1 MMIKILIL
9 VFSIGVLLSSH
20 AQEAAEKKFQA
31 GIILGYGL
39 NFITPGTKLISK
51 NGVGTDLTIGMNFNY
66 NFNISSTVGVSSGLE
81 FDFES
86 FKYKASGVSPLY
98 YYYNDSQILTKN
110 NYLDGDGVYF
120 SLPASTKLYQVNK
133 RTEKPIYLTIPTMM
147 LFRTKYIGYIRYFGK
162 FGIRNSFLLK
172 STIFDEGKSFDGSL
186 TAEMNN
192 DNMSSSKRDLSIYK
206 GSVGISGGAEWNFSG
221 STCLLAELGYY
232 YGFVNISRG
241 NAIVGDPEK
250 NMTVFTTFDSALH
263 PSVYTP
269 LSLKQNQL
277 LLKVSILF

>member
-1 MMIKILIL
+1 MIKILFI
-9 VFSIGVLLSSH
+9 VFSLGVLLSSH

-31 GIILGYGL
+31 GIIVGSGL
-39 NFITPGTKLISK
+39 NFITPATKLISK

-66 NFNISSTVGVSSGLE
+66 NISSTVGVNSGIE

-86 FKYKASGVSPLY
+86 FKYKTSDGYQLY
-98 YYYNDSQILTKN
+98 YFYNDSQILTKS
-110 NYLDGDGVYF
+110 NYLDGDGVYS
-120 SLPASTKLYQVNK
+120 SLPASAKLYKVDK

-147 LFRTKYIGYIRYFGK
+147 LFRTKYIGYVRYFGK
-162 FGIRNSFLLK
+162 FGVRNSFLLK
-172 STIFDEGKSFDGSL
+172 STIFDQGNSYEGIVP
-186 TAEMNN
+186 TAMKN

-221 STCLLAELGYY
+221 STCLVAEIGYY

-241 NAIVGDPEK
+241 NSIVGDPEK
-250 NMTVFTTFDSALH
+250 NMTVFSTFDSSLH
-263 PSVYTP
+263 PSAYNP